1 MTLADFLS
9 SGNLKD
15 LLHDQNILKETKF
28 EGIINSL
35 LPLALIPNANDQKTI
50 LEYLETDQASF
61 EKARYIWKFLNGIRL
76 LPNKGLDNIQLLY
89 PGIVIRSNQ
98 ALTYMAASGIGGIVG
113 YYFELLNL
121 NGLQKLAD
129 TFFAFFCL
137 LDFLAEYLHND
148 KRKALPSDFVGNVLP
163 TTKTFELAPGVTGNI
178 NVDITMDV
186 PFDSNSSKAFLITW
200 GGRSV
205 PVFFSVTVTFLILKL
220 IGDAMIK
227 KQTIEG
233 QKLILSR
240 ARGGPN
246 LEDPMSDLAKMANE
260 VLSLASG
267 NAELESKK
275 QAQAQK
281 IKEKI
286 TKLGEKDDDKE
297 LIEMVDKYVNQFY
310 TEKVLE
316 FEDKKKLH
324 RSTVKQDE
332 DHHNKTHLKLISHFF
347 NTLEVNDLF

>member
-15 LLHDQNILKETKF
+15 LLHDQNILKEKKF
-28 EGIINSL
+28 EEILNSL
-35 LPLALIPNANDQKTI
+35 LPVALIPNAHNQDTI

-61 EKARYIWKFLNGIRL
+61 EKAGYIWKFVNGIRW
-76 LPNKGLDNIQLLY
+76 LPNKGVDNIQLLY

-98 ALTYMAASGIGGIVG
+98 ALKYTAASGIGGIVG

-129 TFFAFFCL
+129 TFIAFFCL
-137 LDFLAEYLHND
+137 LDFLAEYFHQ
-148 KRKALPSDFVGNVLP
+148 PSRENIFPLVSSELKQN
-163 TTKTFELAPGVTGNI
+163 TTSYMVEHTYVSFDPDSDEAFKVTFYTRRVT
-178 NVDITMDV
+178 
-186 PFDSNSSKAFLITW
+186 FL
-200 GGRSV
+200 
-205 PVFFSVTVTFLILKL
+205 FSVAVTLLILKL
-220 IGDAMIK
+220 IRDAMIK
-227 KQTIEG
+227 KQKIKE
-233 QKLILSR
+233 QELLSR
-240 ARGGPN
+240 ASGGPN
-246 LEDPMSDLAKMANE
+246 QEDPMPDLAKLATQ

-267 NAELESKK
+267 NAELKSKK

-324 RSTVKQDE
+324 RSTVEQDKN
-332 DHHNKTHLKLISHFF
+332 HHNKTHLNLISNFF